1 MQGMDC
7 QQQAIMK
14 MSTLQGLYVVWQA
27 AGLPLQLL
35 ALLIQVKPPEMP
47 SCSRYVWRFNCQAL
61 DN

>member
-27 AGLPLQLL
+27 AKLPLQLL
-35 ALLIQVKPPEMP
+35 ALLIQVSRL
-47 SCSRYVWRFNCQAL
+47 SCNHAA
-61 DN
+61 